1 MMNEPTLDKL
11 KHMHL
16 DGMADA
22 WLEQHKDAKISA
34 LGFDERFGLLVD
46 AETLHRENRRLRRL
60 LRDAKL
66 KVPAACIEDVD
77 YSAQRHLDKALIR
90 QLANCRWVQQAQT
103 IAITG
108 ATGTG
113 KTYLACALANHA
125 CRRGFSAMY
134 RRASR
139 FFDELALARA
149 DGSYPRLLV
158 RIARVDVLVLDD
170 WGMTPIRDAE
180 RRDMLEIIDDRCGSR
195 ATVMTSQIP
204 PQKWH
209 DLVGD
214 PTTADAICDR
224 LLHNAHRIDLKGPSR
239 RKGKKDSDQD

>member
-11 KHMHL
+11 NQLHL
-16 DGMADA
+16 DGMANA
-22 WLEQHKDAKISA
+22 WLEQHKDAKIGA
-34 LGFDERFGLLVD
+34 LGFDDRFGLLVD

-60 LRDAKL
+60 QREAKL
-66 KVPAACIEDVD
+66 KIPSACIEDVD
-77 YSAQRHLDKALIR
+77 YPAQRQLDKAAIR

-103 IAITG
+103 VAITG

-125 CRRGFSAMY
+125 CRKGFSAMY
-134 RRASR
+134 RRATR

-149 DGSYPRLLV
+149 DGSYPRVLA

-170 WGMTPIRDAE
+170 WGMAPIRDAE
-180 RRDMLEIIDDRCGSR
+180 RREMLEILDDRCTSK
-195 ATVMTSQIP
+195 ATVMTSQITTE
-204 PQKWH
+204 KWH

-224 LLHNAHRIDLKGPSR
+224 LLHNAHRIALKGPSR
-239 RKGKKDSDQD
+239 RNPKKDSDND

>member
-11 KHMHL
+11 KQLRL

-22 WLEQHKDAKISA
+22 WLEQNKNAKIGA

-60 LRDAKL
+60 QREAKL
-66 KVPAACIEDVD
+66 KIASACVEDVD
-77 YSAQRHLDKALIR
+77 FPTQRNLDKAAFR
-90 QLANCRWVQQAQT
+90 QLANCRWVQQSHT
-103 IAITG
+103 VAITG
-108 ATGTG
+108 AAGTG
-113 KTYLACALANHA
+113 KTYLACALANQA
-125 CRRGFSAMY
+125 CRKGFSAMY
-134 RRASR
+134 RRAPR

-149 DGSYPRLLV
+149 DGSYPRLLI

-170 WGMTPIRDAE
+170 WGMAPIREAE
-180 RRDMLEIIDDRCGSR
+180 RRDMLEIVDDRYGSR
-195 ATVMTSQIP
+195 ATVLTSQIP
-204 PQKWH
+204 PEKWH

-224 LLHNAHRIDLKGPSR
+224 LLHNAHRFALKGPSR
-239 RKGKKDSDQD
+239 RKPEKNPEKD

>member
-1 MMNEPTLDKL
+1 MLNEPTLEKL
-11 KHMHL
+11 RELRL
-16 DGMADA
+16 DGMADT
-22 WLEQHKDAKISA
+22 WLSHQKDAAVAA

-46 AETLHRENRRLRRL
+46 AETMHRENRRLKRL

-66 KVPAACIEDVD
+66 KLPSACIEDID
-77 YSAQRHLDKALIR
+77 YATHRKLDKALVQ
-90 QLANCRWVQQAQT
+90 QLANCRWVAQAQV

-113 KTYLACALANHA
+113 KTYLACALANRA
-125 CRRGFSAMY
+125 CRRGYKAVY

-149 DGSYPRLLV
+149 DGSYPKLLARL
-158 RIARVDVLVLDD
+158 AKVDVLVLDD
-170 WGMTPIRDAE
+170 WGMNPIREAE
-180 RRDMLEIIDDRCGSR
+180 RRDMLEVVDDRHGTR
-195 ATVMTSQIP
+195 ATILTSQVP
-204 PQKWH
+204 TENWH

-224 LLHNAHRIDLKGPSR
+224 LLHNALRLQLKGPSR
-239 RKGKKDSDQD
+239 RKTSTT

>member
-1 MMNEPTLDKL
+1 MMNEPTLEKL
-11 KHMHL
+11 RQMHI

-22 WLEQHKDAKISA
+22 WTEQQKDAKIGA
-34 LGFDERFGLLVD
+34 LAFDERFGLLVD
-46 AETLHRENRRLRRL
+46 AESLHRENRRLRRL

-66 KVPAACIEDVD
+66 KLPSACIEDVD
-77 YSAQRHLDKALIR
+77 YSPQRQLDKAAVR

-103 IAITG
+103 VAITG

-125 CRRGFSAMY
+125 CRKGHSAMY

-139 FFDELALARA
+139 FFDELAQARA
-149 DGSYPRLLV
+149 DGTYPRLLI

-170 WGMTPIRDAE
+170 WGMSPLREAE
-180 RRDMLEIIDDRCGSR
+180 RKDMLEILDDRSGAR

-204 PQKWH
+204 PNKWH

-239 RKGKKDSDQD
+239 RKGKKDTDND